1 MSSVNSVVKSP
12 AGFSLVEMMVVLV
25 LIGLLAS
32 VVTINVR
39 SYLIR
44 GRQNTAKLELST
56 LRNAVETYYGIMG
69 RYPTN
74 EEGLGAL
81 AQTNDQIT
89 EPLIDKVPVDPWGRP
104 YQYLSPGRENRP
116 YEIVCYGADG
126 REGGTGA
133 DQDLNSSDLRAP
145 ASSSGTNGAGSA
157 TAP

>member
-1 MSSVNSVVKSP
+1 MSSVLSVVKFSP
-12 AGFSLVEMMVVLV
+12 GFSLVEMMVVLV

-56 LRNAVETYYGIMG
+56 LRDAVETFNGVTG

-74 EEGLGAL
+74 EEGLQAL
-81 AQTNDQIT
+81 VQTNDQIP
-89 EPLIDKVPVDPWGRP
+89 EPLIDQVPVDPWGRP
-104 YQYLSPGRENRP
+104 YQYLSPGRDDRP
-116 YEIVCYGADG
+116 FEIVCYGADG

-133 DQDLNSSDLRAP
+133 DQDLNSAELRT
-145 ASSSGTNGAGSA
+145 ASSSGPGAA
-157 TAP
+157 TP

>member
-1 MSSVNSVVKSP
+1 MSSVLSVVKSP
-12 AGFSLVEMMVVLV
+12 PGFSLVEMMVVLV

-39 SYLIR
+39 GYLIR

-56 LRNAVETYYGIMG
+56 LRNAVETFYGVTG

-74 EEGLGAL
+74 EEGLQAL
-81 AQTNDQIT
+81 VQTTDQIP
-89 EPLIDKVPVDPWGRP
+89 EPLIDQVPSDPWGRP
-104 YQYLSPGRENRP
+104 YQYLSPGRDDRP
-116 YEIVCYGADG
+116 YEILCYGADG

-133 DQDLNSSDLRAP
+133 DQDLNSSELRG
-145 ASSSGTNGAGSA
+145 SSSGGSSAAGNV

>member
-1 MSSVNSVVKSP
+1 MKSS

-44 GRQNTAKLELST
+44 GRQNTAKLEIST
-56 LRNAVETYYGIMG
+56 LRGAVETFYGVTG

-74 EEGLGAL
+74 EEGLQAL
-81 AQTNDQIT
+81 VQTNDQIT
-89 EPLIDKVPVDPWGRP
+89 EPLIDQVPTDPWGRP
-104 YQYLSPGRENRP
+104 YQYLSPGRDDRP
-116 YEIVCYGADG
+116 YEILCYGADG

-133 DQDLNSSDLRAP
+133 DQDLNSAELRA
-145 ASSSGTNGAGSA
+145 ASSSGSGTA
-157 TAP
+157 TP